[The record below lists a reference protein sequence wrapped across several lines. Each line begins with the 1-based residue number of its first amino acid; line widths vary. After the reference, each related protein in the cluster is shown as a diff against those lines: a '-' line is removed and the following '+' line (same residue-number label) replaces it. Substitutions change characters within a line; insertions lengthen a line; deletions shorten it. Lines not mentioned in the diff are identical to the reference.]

1 VPGLSFEVNQT
12 VYDNE
17 IDSAMD
23 VLWLTDSLQQ
33 NINSKQAR
41 KTYAQQMVTT
51 LNDEVE
57 DFTDQYQQANDTITN
72 LRPRIDQLNTNTE
85 NLKVKLED
93 RADALRSKAEEAA
106 VINGIRDSLLAAT
119 EHIPLANKATQ
130 LAFDLPNVDPDKP
143 ILNELF

>member
-85 NLKVKLED
+85 NLKVQQDVQVEGSEHED
-93 RADALRSKAEEAA
+93 AIS
-106 VINGIRDSLLAAT
+106 
-119 EHIPLANKATQ
+119 Q
-130 LAFDLPNVDPDKP
+130 
-143 ILNELF
+143 

>member
-1 VPGLSFEVNQT
+1 
-12 VYDNE
+12 
-17 IDSAMD
+17 M
-23 VLWLTDSLQQ
+23 TDSLQQ

-72 LRPRIDQLNTNTE
+72 LRPRIDQLNTDTE

-119 EHIPLANKATQ
+119 EHIPLANKQPSLHLIYPMSIQTSQ
-130 LAFDLPNVDPDKP
+130 F
-143 ILNELF
+143 